1 MMHPDTELGF
11 VNETIGYG
19 VFATKFI
26 PKGTI
31 TWALDELDQTFNE
44 TYVNSLNKIQRQNL
58 LKYCYRDNQG
68 KYILCWDIA
77 KFVNH
82 SFNANC
88 ISTAYEFEIAIKD
101 IYPGEQLTDDYGY
114 LNVDE
119 PFNCVQEPNSSRT
132 KVMPDD
138 ILYFYQE
145 WDEKVAE
152 AMKYFNNVEQPLR
165 SFIKSNFVNKV
176 NAVALAEKPLDSIK
190 TCYYDRKLVLV

>member
-44 TYVNSLNKIQRQNL
+44 SYVNSLNIIQRQNL

-68 KYILCWDIA
+68 KYILCWDVA

-88 ISTAYEFEIAIKD
+88 ISTAYEFEVAIRD

-119 PFNCVQEPNSSRT
+119 PFSCVQEQNSSRT

-165 SFIKSNFVNKV
+165 SFIKSKFVNKV
-176 NAVALAEKPLDSIK
+176 NAVALAEKPLDSIRN
-190 TCYYDRKLVLV
+190 CYYERKSVLV

>member
-1 MMHPDTELGF
+1 MHPDTELGF

-44 TYVNSLNKIQRQNL
+44 TYVNSLNTVQRQNL

-68 KYILCWDIA
+68 KYVLCWDIA

-88 ISTAYEFEIAIKD
+88 ISTAYEFEVAIRD

-119 PFNCVQEPNSSRT
+119 PFNCVQEQNSFRT

-145 WDEKVAE
+145 WHEKVAE
-152 AMKYFNNVEQPLR
+152 AMKYFNNVAQPLR
-165 SFIKSNFVNKV
+165 SFIKSNVNKV
-176 NAVALAEKPLDSIK
+176 NAVALAEEPLDSIK
-190 TCYYDRKLVLV
+190 TCYYERKAVLV

>member
-31 TWALDELDQTFNE
+31 TWALDNLDQTFNE
-44 TYVNSLNKIQRQNL
+44 SYVNSLNIIQRRNL
-58 LKYCYRDNQG
+58 LKYCYRDNRG
-68 KYILCWDIA
+68 DYILCWDIA

-88 ISTAYEFEIAIKD
+88 LSTAYEFEVAIRD

-119 PFNCVQEPNSSRT
+119 PFSCVPELNSSRT

-152 AMKYFNNVEQPLR
+152 AMKYFNHVEQPLR
-165 SFIKSNFVNKV
+165 SLIKTNFVNKV
-176 NAVALAEKPLDSIK
+176 NAVALAEKPLDSIR
-190 TCYYDRKLVLV
+190 TCYYERKSVLV

>member
-1 MMHPDTELGF
+1 MMHPDTEIGF

-31 TWALDELDQTFNE
+31 TWALDDLDQTFNE
-44 TYVNSLNKIQRQNL
+44 SYVNSLNLIQRRTL
-58 LKYCYRDNQG
+58 LKYCYRDNRG
-68 KYILCWDIA
+68 NYILCWDLG
-77 KFVNH
+77 KYVNH

-88 ISTAYEFEIAIKD
+88 ITTAYEFEVAIRD

-114 LNVDE
+114 LNLDE
-119 PFNCVQEPNSSRT
+119 PFSCVPEPNSYRT
-132 KVMPDD
+132 KVTPDD

-152 AMKYFNNVEQPLR
+152 AIKYFNKVEQPLR
-165 SFIKSNFVNKV
+165 SFIQSNFVNKV
-176 NAVALAEKPLDSIK
+176 NAAALGKESLDSII
-190 TCYYDRKLVLV
+190 TCYYERKLVLV